1 MQASR
6 SSVSLTLLLCARS
19 VAFSLLSAGV
29 YRGDRTL
36 KEVLAIGVD
45 EIVKAAYEG
54 LEEVHLMAFLD
65 KERDL
70 LVELLADRS
79 TS

>member
-1 MQASR
+1 
-6 SSVSLTLLLCARS
+6 

-79 TS
+79 TP